1 MFSLAWLSAIA
12 LFSSSNTFVHGLKY
26 TLSEVDYN
34 LNVNKTAT
42 NPLDYSV
49 EERANYTASPDNW
62 RFPFYT
68 VFLDRFVNGDPTN
81 DNANETLFETDM
93 RSTQIRNGGDLQGLV
108 DSLDYIAGMG
118 VKVIHGHKT
127 RHTPPSRSC
136 CPGRR
141 SLPFALELHVLTT
154 RTGYLYRRL
163 AFYQPA
169 MGRRRIFSRSPF
181 FKLIPNR
188 VPSRP

>member
-12 LFSSSNTFVHGLKY
+12 LFSSSTTFVHGLKY

-93 RSTQIRNGGDLQGLV
+93 RTTQIRNGGDLQGLV

-118 VKVIHGHKT
+118 VKVIHGQKAQHPPPRSFLLLSQELALCLGVLCPDHADRVSISQA
-127 RHTPPSRSC
+127 RHSSTSH
-136 CPGRR
+136 G
-141 SLPFALELHVLTT
+141 AQTHI
-154 RTGYLYRRL
+154 
-163 AFYQPA
+163 Q
-169 MGRRRIFSRSPF
+169 
-181 FKLIPNR
+181 
-188 VPSRP
+188 

>member
-1 MFSLAWLSAIA
+1 MMFSLAWLSAIA
-12 LFSSSNTFVHGLKY
+12 LFSSSTTFVHGLKY

-49 EERANYTASPDNW
+49 DERANYTASPDNW

-118 VKVIHGHKT
+118 IKVIHSQKT
-127 RHTPPSRSC
+127 RRTHPPPRFYCSS
-136 CPGRR
+136 RR

-154 RTGYLYRRL
+154 TTGYLYRRL
-163 AFYQPA
+163 AFRQPA
-169 MGRRRIFSRSPF
+169 MGRRRVFSKSP
-181 FKLIPNR
+181 LLN
-188 VPSRP
+188 

>member
-1 MFSLAWLSAIA
+1 MMFSLAWLSAIT
-12 LFSSSNTFVHGLKY
+12 LFSSSTTFVHGLKY
-26 TLSEVDYN
+26 TLSEVEYN

-49 EERANYTASPDNW
+49 EERSNYTASPDNW

-118 VKVIHGHKT
+118 IKVLQPESPTTSSLGFLLLAQEPAVFFCLGALCSDCGDRGSISPARLSSTSHGAQTHI
-127 RHTPPSRSC
+127 
-136 CPGRR
+136 
-141 SLPFALELHVLTT
+141 
-154 RTGYLYRRL
+154 
-163 AFYQPA
+163 Q
-169 MGRRRIFSRSPF
+169 
-181 FKLIPNR
+181 
-188 VPSRP
+188 

>member
-12 LFSSSNTFVHGLKY
+12 LFSSSTTFVHGLKY
-26 TLSEVDYN
+26 TLSEVEYN

-49 EERANYTASPDNW
+49 EERSNYTASPENW

-118 VKVIHGHKT
+118 VKVLHSQKAQQ
-127 RHTPPSRSC
+127 PPAPRVSC
-136 CPGRR
+136 PYRR
-141 SLPFALELHVLTT
+141 SLPLFCLGALCSDCVD
-154 RTGYLYRRL
+154 RVSISPARL
-163 AFYQPA
+163 SSTSHGAQTH
-169 MGRRRIFSRSPF
+169 IQ
-181 FKLIPNR
+181 
-188 VPSRP
+188 